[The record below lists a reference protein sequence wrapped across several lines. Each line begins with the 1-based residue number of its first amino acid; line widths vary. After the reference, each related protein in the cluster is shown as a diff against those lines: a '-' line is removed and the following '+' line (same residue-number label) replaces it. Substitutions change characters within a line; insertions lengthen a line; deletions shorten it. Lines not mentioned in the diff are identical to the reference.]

1 MDSHLPIIMTVDD
14 ESSVRRV
21 IRTVLERD
29 GFSVLEASSGLE
41 AIELAK
47 HEPQIVMVL
56 SDMRMPGMDG
66 NALAHQLRVLR
77 PNVPFI
83 FVSAFDSDVDECFR
97 HCPTLQKPFNGRQL
111 IARVR
116 SQLSLSTSLAILPT
130 VQR

>member
-1 MDSHLPIIMTVDD
+1 MDPKPLIIMTVDD

-29 GFSVLEASSGLE
+29 GFTVLEASSGPE

-47 HEPQIVMVL
+47 HEPQIAMVL

-66 NALAHQLRVLR
+66 NALAHQLRALR
-77 PNVPFI
+77 PNVPLI

-97 HCPTLQKPFNGRQL
+97 HCPTLPKPFNGKQL
-111 IARVR
+111 LARVR
-116 SQLSLSTSLAILPT
+116 SQLSYTA
-130 VQR
+130 QA

>member
-1 MDSHLPIIMTVDD
+1 MDLKPLIIMTVDD

-29 GFSVLEASSGLE
+29 GFTVLEASSGPE
-41 AIELAK
+41 AIELVK
-47 HEPQIVMVL
+47 HEPQIAMVL

-66 NALAHQLRVLR
+66 NTLAHELRALR
-77 PNVPFI
+77 PNVPLI

-97 HCPTLQKPFNGRQL
+97 HCPTLPKPFNGKQL

-116 SQLSLSTSLAILPT
+116 SQLSHTA
-130 VQR
+130 QA